1 MAANSG
7 GKGQGKGPDEG
18 QGHLV
23 QLLYEMEMAA
33 EDILT
38 DKQQMIDLDKKRQ
51 QTREAVR

>member
-1 MAANSG
+1 
-7 GKGQGKGPDEG
+7 
-18 QGHLV
+18 
-23 QLLYEMEMAA
+23 MEMAA